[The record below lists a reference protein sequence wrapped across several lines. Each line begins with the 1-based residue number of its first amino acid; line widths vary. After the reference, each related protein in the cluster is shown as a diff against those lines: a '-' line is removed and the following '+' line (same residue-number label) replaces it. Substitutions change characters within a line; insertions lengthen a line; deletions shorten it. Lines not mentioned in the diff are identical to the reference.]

1 MNISLL
7 NELKHLNS
15 YLNQSYFDNPDK
27 SSTYT
32 NNIEDIT
39 SSLEN
44 LLNNIK
50 LVLKLESD
58 HKVPFQPENNEK
70 IAENKYK
77 ILYLKAQL
85 HKINDIGVL
94 GIYTQSK
101 NNKEILENIQ
111 KLLQANKDLIELLYI
126 SGNNIFAYKFL
137 RIHLKNT

>member
-1 MNISLL
+1 M
-7 NELKHLNS
+7 
-15 YLNQSYFDNPDK
+15 
-27 SSTYT
+27 
-32 NNIEDIT
+32 
-39 SSLEN
+39 
-44 LLNNIK
+44 
-50 LVLKLESD
+50 ESD

-85 HKINDIGVL
+85 HKIKDIGIGVL

-126 SGNNIFAYKFL
+126 SGNNIFAKFISNL
-137 RIHLKNT
+137 LSP